1 MAFAAIL
8 VGALALM
15 QHSRGEDIAW
25 VQASGGEVMV
35 ADGYAYHIFYSN
47 GTFDVVEGGNIE
59 CLIVAG
65 GGQGG
70 RRYDKGGAGGG
81 AGGLIHQTDYAV
93 TSGQSIQVTVGQGG
107 AGSSPR
113 GMSGENSV
121 FGDLTAI
128 GGGGGA
134 AGASGGGTTSHSGI
148 DGGSGGGA
156 SESGKPGSGTD
167 GQGFAG
173 GSYTGGG
180 RPGGGGGASGI
191 GGNSSQLAIGGAG
204 LFFEQFSFEGSPAG
218 WFAGGGAGGDGWDG
232 VGGHTGGLGG
242 GGNSGVAAISHTG
255 GGGGGGQVGTSAGQ
269 AGGSG
274 IVIVRYPQKPVL
286 VSASG
291 GDVTEDDDYIYH
303 TFKTNGLLE
312 VLGGGVVEY
321 LVVAGGGS
329 GGGGLHGGGGGA
341 GGLLHGT
348 MIIEAHS
355 YPVVVG
361 EGGRGNSSGENST
374 FAGLTAFGGGRGAV
388 SSGGSAYTGGSGG
401 GGGYW
406 HPQGA
411 SGTTNQGY
419 QGGSGGE
426 WGGGGGGAS
435 EVGNADGQG
444 AGGDGFQFSQFTNAG
459 YPPGWYAGGGAGS
472 RYNASPSGAGGLGG
486 GGEGATPSILAT
498 AGAPNTGGGG
508 GGNDRY
514 SGVTDGG
521 SGIVIVRYPKGGTL
535 SILGR
540 VTDVFSGQGVE
551 GVTLS
556 FSNAVSPGVA
566 ETITDSSGCYT
577 QAVAPGWSGTVIPAH
592 LRGGVF
598 TPPTRSYENMITAQ
612 VGQDYQWKSPD
623 PVVAGR
629 IVNAETGEGVDGV
642 TVTASGNGGSCIS
655 SNGGV
660 YKLMMPE
667 EWSGTVTPSYH
678 LGSFEPAGHTYPV
691 LTLDQ
696 LDRDFAW
703 VVPGVTI
710 SGCVTNEYTAAGVD
724 GVQVD
729 FADGGDPA
737 EVVGSNTVLMLRFN
751 GVHGESAVKD
761 ASASGHAVA
770 LTGAPKLTSAQKKFG
785 NASLSLNGA
794 SYLTVAHDYG
804 FDLGGGDFTIDLWA
818 RFTAIQARNPLIGLG
833 DGSYDGRTT
842 GWLLT
847 VDGNQLTLSRH
858 DGSATVAKSVSW
870 TPSANTW
877 YHIAAVRSGDALRF
891 YVNGVQVGA
900 DQDVSGQTYSRAG
913 AEPLHVGGN
922 YWDATGSQYH
932 FNGHLDEV
940 RLSPGVAR
948 WSGAFTPPDGA
959 YLNDGASKLLLH
971 ADGEMD
977 ASDGRRI
984 VNTQGDA
991 ALSTSWEKY
1000 GTGSLCLDGIGDY
1013 VEIADSAD
1021 FDFGDGDF
1029 TVDWWE
1035 YRTAATE
1042 GASSFVRDDRNPEP
1056 LLLGCY
1062 SGGMLY
1068 VLMSSG
1074 TGWDIANL
1082 QSMGTATLNQWVHLA
1097 VSRRG
1102 NTFYAFKNGQQ
1113 TATWSSSA
1121 ALAEGNAA
1129 PKIGGRHGTLFM
1141 TGYMDEFRI
1150 TKGQALWTANF
1161 TPPGAE
1167 ARKAVQGAGGEVTS
1181 GGGNYSR
1188 EVSYWWSG
1196 TALVSYASG
1205 TITPVSRSYAAE
1217 GGTQTDQNYSWRPP
1231 DPVIDG
1237 YVRDQAT
1244 DLGLD
1249 GVDVVFSGGA
1259 GTVTTDGSGHYS
1271 NVVVYGWSGS
1281 VTPSFSQGSFAPSSN
1296 SYVNVTEDASN
1307 QDFAWIA
1314 PGMSVTGIEPDS
1326 GATVGGEIVTIS
1338 GAGFY
1343 GSGGKR
1349 TVAIENPSG
1358 ANLTNYQV
1366 RVELDTQSLIGAGRM
1381 RADAGDLRVYSHPEG
1396 ALLSHWIEPDTI
1408 NTTNTAV
1415 WVKVP
1420 IIPGYGSSSL
1430 SLDYGKPNATSLAD
1444 GTATFDFFD
1453 DFSNVNIDTQKWSIV
1468 NATGWSLS
1476 DGELRGA
1483 NTSGRLT
1490 SKAQFSSGSTLEIL
1504 SRLVTAPVN
1513 GVMIGGFYMN
1523 TSDSIGFMWNPFS
1536 DYFRYNGYWGPIGSP
1551 ISSGEYL
1558 LRISSVEAARVS
1570 YEIVSM
1576 ASGAAIKSGSFASVV
1591 SNEVLALGQRYDDGC
1606 TDQSY
1611 EVYWDWVRVRPYVA
1625 NEPTVVVG
1633 DEVNQTLTVTFGGVD
1648 ATGVQVVDEYTI
1660 TAVTPAHGAGVVD
1673 VVVSNSAGQV
1683 ETLTNGFTYIAYPD
1697 PVVSGRVIH
1706 QYTGAGV
1713 DGITIAISGG
1723 GGTVETAEGGYYS
1736 VPLTYGGTWT
1746 LTPTHGVGAFTPE
1759 SQSYTDLKTDR
1770 TEQNYTWT
1778 PPDPR
1783 MSGRVV
1789 HQVTGAGV
1797 DGVTIQFSD
1806 GGGSATTAGGGY
1818 FTNTL
1823 PFGWSGSL
1831 TPLYGGLGS
1840 FEPAM
1845 CSYSDVVAD
1854 VTGQGLVWTPP
1865 NRTILGRI
1873 TDQGTGEG
1881 LDGVTVVFSDGVS
1894 TETVGGGHYSRAVY
1908 HGWSGTATPQTARGS
1923 YSPASRS
1930 YSNVTEDQ
1938 SGQDYAWIAP
1948 WTISGRVTQQD
1959 TGEGEDGVTLSFSN
1973 GGGST
1978 ITAGGGYYEQ
1988 EVVHGWSGRA
1998 TPSYGSDT
2006 FTPAYQDYSN
2016 VTADQANQDYAWAP
2030 PYLAGDRYVSL
2041 TGLNKYPYTNWS
2053 MAAKDI
2059 QTAIH
2064 ATRSGDNVWVA
2075 DGTYEVTGVIT
2086 GQVAMTIRSVNGA
2099 EWTRVRR
2106 ISGNTGLFSLSG
2118 SGVVLDGFTLE
2129 GGHLSASE
2137 GAEGLAGGATLNN
2150 GAVIRNCIIRG
2161 NTNQTASRAG
2171 GLWLDN
2177 NAQAINCLIVG
2188 NDGGAE
2194 DGSAGGV
2201 RLERGSRLI
2210 NCTVYGN
2217 VKSGGTGIGGVCQA
2231 EAGPVYVDNSIVWN
2245 NVHAGG
2251 GTSAN
2256 LAASDTLHVR
2266 HSCYADA
2273 AGIQT
2278 PVSSTTADPLFAD
2291 APGGNFRLQASS
2303 PGINTGN
2310 DSYNSLLVDLEG
2322 SARKSQT
2329 IDMGPYEFFHT
2340 VAPTLRGR
2348 VVHQFTGAGVDG
2360 VVLVFGNE
2368 GGTATTAGGGFYSNT
2383 VAYNWTG
2390 RATPG
2395 YALGT
2400 FSPTCRDY
2408 TDLVVDQNN
2417 QNYTWNPPLRRI
2429 TGRITH
2435 SDTGAGVSGV
2445 TLTFSNGGGSTTT
2458 SSNGDY
2464 TNLVYYGWSGSATLS
2479 FGSGSFSPF
2488 TRTYANVVEEQA
2500 GQDYQWIAPLREI
2513 AGRVTDQ
2520 ETGAGVDGVT
2530 LTLSGGAGSAMS
2542 SGGGYYSLSVPD
2554 GWSGTLTPTSAS
2566 GSFSLAF
2573 RSYSSVVSDQ
2583 TGQNFLWIRP
2593 RTLSGRVTNQDTG
2606 EGMDGVTLTLN
2617 DGGTK
2622 TVITSGGGYYTISAT
2637 YGWTGTLT
2645 PSYGSGSF
2653 TPANRS
2659 FSNLSSDSSGQDFA
2673 WIAPL
2678 AISGRI
2684 VRQDDGTGVDGV
2696 TVSLNDNGVKTT
2708 VSSGGGYYTLM
2719 VRHGWG
2725 GSVSLAYGSG
2735 SFTPAGRSYSSVTV
2749 AQADQD
2755 YAWIAP
2761 VAVSGRITHQD
2772 TGAGVDG
2779 VSVSFS
2785 KGGGSATT
2793 AGGGFFS
2800 RNVVHGWSGS
2810 LTPSHG
2816 SGSFSPASRSL
2827 KSVTTPPASQDF
2839 VWLPPRVIAGRITDA
2854 NTGEGIDGVPL
2865 SFSGGGGSATTAGG
2879 GYYSRPVVQGWSGR
2893 ATPSTASGSF
2903 VPTYRDYDS
2912 VSADLNGQDYS
2923 WRPPTGLHDRF
2934 VSHEGSSLSPY
2945 TNWATAA
2952 RDIQTALSAARPGET
2967 VWVAAGEYDAPAQ
2980 IVISKAVRLESV
2992 EGAAATAIRRSGTEH
3007 YGVLRV
3013 NHAAAVVSGFTLRD
3027 GSVTDNSGAGV
3038 DVTSGYVV
3046 NSILSDNEGFGA
3058 VLAADP
3064 NARIANVLVVGN
3076 QAGID
3081 GGGVVINCTIYDNTV
3096 PDVSANLVYNSIVE
3110 GSITATEIA
3119 YTLADQVYP
3128 GPGNLM
3134 GNPYFVDPVSG
3145 DYRLQAS
3152 SPCRDMGNNYYNTL
3166 YTDLDGQPRVY
3177 AEIDLGPYERPPV
3190 QGLAITLSD
3199 SPDPVSVGDAL
3210 EYVLLAHNAGPNSA
3224 QGVVVSNQMPSQ
3236 VGYLSHAGDGSYHAG
3251 TGLWTIGDLANGAS
3265 ASLTLRMQTLGP
3277 GIVTGQVWISAT
3289 AADPGETGYDRS
3301 QAETTILVPPMITN
3315 VVAGSSS
3322 SQVTVQWAG
3331 IAGMGYDVYSS
3342 DEPFAATMGWV
3353 RCAGYLAAEE
3363 ARQFIDND
3371 LLDGVDRRFY
3381 QVTYAGG
3388 SPPNDHVWGVIRLP
3402 LSATGYSMISPPLC
3416 IDRRFNGT
3424 LGAALAE
3431 VLTGNNDGIGAG
3443 GDGVYI
3449 YQGDDSWRTLYLD
3462 AAGTWRES
3470 TGNPSEYALPAGQG
3484 FWVRRA
3490 AGSPVNVT
3498 FSGTVGNAGTQT
3510 LTLQTGFNLLGLS
3523 EGKELLLKQTLA
3535 TAEPQGG
3542 AWAES
3547 ADHLVTQRAD
3557 GSWRFLMFVTNWGAP
3572 YDGCWF
3578 DLGMGQVVN
3587 DEELAPGAAYY
3598 YLRRGEATEV
3608 KF

>member
-1 MAFAAIL
+1 M
-8 VGALALM
+8 
-15 QHSRGEDIAW
+15 
-25 VQASGGEVMV
+25 
-35 ADGYAYHIFYSN
+35 
-47 GTFDVVEGGNIE
+47 
-59 CLIVAG
+59 
-65 GGQGG
+65 
-70 RRYDKGGAGGG
+70 
-81 AGGLIHQTDYAV
+81 
-93 TSGQSIQVTVGQGG
+93 
-107 AGSSPR
+107 
-113 GMSGENSV
+113 
-121 FGDLTAI
+121 
-128 GGGGGA
+128 
-134 AGASGGGTTSHSGI
+134 
-148 DGGSGGGA
+148 
-156 SESGKPGSGTD
+156 
-167 GQGFAG
+167 
-173 GSYTGGG
+173 
-180 RPGGGGGASGI
+180 
-191 GGNSSQLAIGGAG
+191 
-204 LFFEQFSFEGSPAG
+204 
-218 WFAGGGAGGDGWDG
+218 
-232 VGGHTGGLGG
+232 
-242 GGNSGVAAISHTG
+242 
-255 GGGGGGQVGTSAGQ
+255 
-269 AGGSG
+269 
-274 IVIVRYPQKPVL
+274 
-286 VSASG
+286 
-291 GDVTEDDDYIYH
+291 
-303 TFKTNGLLE
+303 
-312 VLGGGVVEY
+312 
-321 LVVAGGGS
+321 
-329 GGGGLHGGGGGA
+329 
-341 GGLLHGT
+341 
-348 MIIEAHS
+348 
-355 YPVVVG
+355 
-361 EGGRGNSSGENST
+361 
-374 FAGLTAFGGGRGAV
+374 
-388 SSGGSAYTGGSGG
+388 
-401 GGGYW
+401 
-406 HPQGA
+406 
-411 SGTTNQGY
+411 
-419 QGGSGGE
+419 
-426 WGGGGGGAS
+426 
-435 EVGNADGQG
+435 
-444 AGGDGFQFSQFTNAG
+444 
-459 YPPGWYAGGGAGS
+459 
-472 RYNASPSGAGGLGG
+472 
-486 GGEGATPSILAT
+486 
-498 AGAPNTGGGG
+498 
-508 GGNDRY
+508 
-514 SGVTDGG
+514 
-521 SGIVIVRYPKGGTL
+521 IVRYPKGGTL

-1625 NEPTVVVG
+1625 NESTVVVG

-1673 VVVSNSAGQV
+1673 VVVSNSA
-1683 ETLTNGFTYIAYPD
+1683 
-1697 PVVSGRVIH
+1697 
-1706 QYTGAGV
+1706 
-1713 DGITIAISGG
+1713 
-1723 GGTVETAEGGYYS
+1723 
-1736 VPLTYGGTWT
+1736 
-1746 LTPTHGVGAFTPE
+1746 
-1759 SQSYTDLKTDR
+1759 
-1770 TEQNYTWT
+1770 
-1778 PPDPR
+1778 
-1783 MSGRVV
+1783 
-1789 HQVTGAGV
+1789 
-1797 DGVTIQFSD
+1797 
-1806 GGGSATTAGGGY
+1806 
-1818 FTNTL
+1818 
-1823 PFGWSGSL
+1823 
-1831 TPLYGGLGS
+1831 
-1840 FEPAM
+1840 
-1845 CSYSDVVAD
+1845 
-1854 VTGQGLVWTPP
+1854 
-1865 NRTILGRI
+1865 
-1873 TDQGTGEG
+1873 
-1881 LDGVTVVFSDGVS
+1881 
-1894 TETVGGGHYSRAVY
+1894 
-1908 HGWSGTATPQTARGS
+1908 
-1923 YSPASRS
+1923 
-1930 YSNVTEDQ
+1930 
-1938 SGQDYAWIAP
+1938 
-1948 WTISGRVTQQD
+1948 
-1959 TGEGEDGVTLSFSN
+1959 
-1973 GGGST
+1973 
-1978 ITAGGGYYEQ
+1978 
-1988 EVVHGWSGRA
+1988 
-1998 TPSYGSDT
+1998 
-2006 FTPAYQDYSN
+2006 
-2016 VTADQANQDYAWAP
+2016 
-2030 PYLAGDRYVSL
+2030 
-2041 TGLNKYPYTNWS
+2041 
-2053 MAAKDI
+2053 
-2059 QTAIH
+2059 
-2064 ATRSGDNVWVA
+2064 
-2075 DGTYEVTGVIT
+2075 
-2086 GQVAMTIRSVNGA
+2086 
-2099 EWTRVRR
+2099 
-2106 ISGNTGLFSLSG
+2106 
-2118 SGVVLDGFTLE
+2118 
-2129 GGHLSASE
+2129 
-2137 GAEGLAGGATLNN
+2137 
-2150 GAVIRNCIIRG
+2150 
-2161 NTNQTASRAG
+2161 
-2171 GLWLDN
+2171 
-2177 NAQAINCLIVG
+2177 
-2188 NDGGAE
+2188 
-2194 DGSAGGV
+2194 
-2201 RLERGSRLI
+2201 
-2210 NCTVYGN
+2210 
-2217 VKSGGTGIGGVCQA
+2217 
-2231 EAGPVYVDNSIVWN
+2231 
-2245 NVHAGG
+2245 
-2251 GTSAN
+2251 
-2256 LAASDTLHVR
+2256 
-2266 HSCYADA
+2266 
-2273 AGIQT
+2273 
-2278 PVSSTTADPLFAD
+2278 
-2291 APGGNFRLQASS
+2291 
-2303 PGINTGN
+2303 
-2310 DSYNSLLVDLEG
+2310 
-2322 SARKSQT
+2322 
-2329 IDMGPYEFFHT
+2329 
-2340 VAPTLRGR
+2340 
-2348 VVHQFTGAGVDG
+2348 
-2360 VVLVFGNE
+2360 
-2368 GGTATTAGGGFYSNT
+2368 
-2383 VAYNWTG
+2383 
-2390 RATPG
+2390 
-2395 YALGT
+2395 
-2400 FSPTCRDY
+2400 
-2408 TDLVVDQNN
+2408 
-2417 QNYTWNPPLRRI
+2417 
-2429 TGRITH
+2429 
-2435 SDTGAGVSGV
+2435 
-2445 TLTFSNGGGSTTT
+2445 
-2458 SSNGDY
+2458 
-2464 TNLVYYGWSGSATLS
+2464 
-2479 FGSGSFSPF
+2479 
-2488 TRTYANVVEEQA
+2488 
-2500 GQDYQWIAPLREI
+2500 
-2513 AGRVTDQ
+2513 
-2520 ETGAGVDGVT
+2520 
-2530 LTLSGGAGSAMS
+2530 
-2542 SGGGYYSLSVPD
+2542 
-2554 GWSGTLTPTSAS
+2554 
-2566 GSFSLAF
+2566 
-2573 RSYSSVVSDQ
+2573 
-2583 TGQNFLWIRP
+2583 
-2593 RTLSGRVTNQDTG
+2593 
-2606 EGMDGVTLTLN
+2606 
-2617 DGGTK
+2617 
-2622 TVITSGGGYYTISAT
+2622 
-2637 YGWTGTLT
+2637 
-2645 PSYGSGSF
+2645 
-2653 TPANRS
+2653 
-2659 FSNLSSDSSGQDFA
+2659 
-2673 WIAPL
+2673 
-2678 AISGRI
+2678 
-2684 VRQDDGTGVDGV
+2684 
-2696 TVSLNDNGVKTT
+2696 
-2708 VSSGGGYYTLM
+2708 
-2719 VRHGWG
+2719 
-2725 GSVSLAYGSG
+2725 
-2735 SFTPAGRSYSSVTV
+2735 
-2749 AQADQD
+2749 
-2755 YAWIAP
+2755 
-2761 VAVSGRITHQD
+2761 
-2772 TGAGVDG
+2772 
-2779 VSVSFS
+2779 
-2785 KGGGSATT
+2785 
-2793 AGGGFFS
+2793 
-2800 RNVVHGWSGS
+2800 
-2810 LTPSHG
+2810 
-2816 SGSFSPASRSL
+2816 
-2827 KSVTTPPASQDF
+2827 
-2839 VWLPPRVIAGRITDA
+2839 
-2854 NTGEGIDGVPL
+2854 
-2865 SFSGGGGSATTAGG
+2865 
-2879 GYYSRPVVQGWSGR
+2879 
-2893 ATPSTASGSF
+2893 
-2903 VPTYRDYDS
+2903 
-2912 VSADLNGQDYS
+2912 
-2923 WRPPTGLHDRF
+2923 
-2934 VSHEGSSLSPY
+2934 
-2945 TNWATAA
+2945 
-2952 RDIQTALSAARPGET
+2952 
-2967 VWVAAGEYDAPAQ
+2967 
-2980 IVISKAVRLESV
+2980 
-2992 EGAAATAIRRSGTEH
+2992 
-3007 YGVLRV
+3007 
-3013 NHAAAVVSGFTLRD
+3013 
-3027 GSVTDNSGAGV
+3027 
-3038 DVTSGYVV
+3038 
-3046 NSILSDNEGFGA
+3046 
-3058 VLAADP
+3058 
-3064 NARIANVLVVGN
+3064 
-3076 QAGID
+3076 
-3081 GGGVVINCTIYDNTV
+3081 
-3096 PDVSANLVYNSIVE
+3096 
-3110 GSITATEIA
+3110 
-3119 YTLADQVYP
+3119 
-3128 GPGNLM
+3128 
-3134 GNPYFVDPVSG
+3134 
-3145 DYRLQAS
+3145 
-3152 SPCRDMGNNYYNTL
+3152 
-3166 YTDLDGQPRVY
+3166 
-3177 AEIDLGPYERPPV
+3177 
-3190 QGLAITLSD
+3190 
-3199 SPDPVSVGDAL
+3199 
-3210 EYVLLAHNAGPNSA
+3210 
-3224 QGVVVSNQMPSQ
+3224 
-3236 VGYLSHAGDGSYHAG
+3236 
-3251 TGLWTIGDLANGAS
+3251 
-3265 ASLTLRMQTLGP
+3265 
-3277 GIVTGQVWISAT
+3277 
-3289 AADPGETGYDRS
+3289 
-3301 QAETTILVPPMITN
+3301 
-3315 VVAGSSS
+3315 
-3322 SQVTVQWAG
+3322 
-3331 IAGMGYDVYSS
+3331 
-3342 DEPFAATMGWV
+3342 
-3353 RCAGYLAAEE
+3353 
-3363 ARQFIDND
+3363 
-3371 LLDGVDRRFY
+3371 
-3381 QVTYAGG
+3381 
-3388 SPPNDHVWGVIRLP
+3388 
-3402 LSATGYSMISPPLC
+3402 
-3416 IDRRFNGT
+3416 
-3424 LGAALAE
+3424 
-3431 VLTGNNDGIGAG
+3431 
-3443 GDGVYI
+3443 
-3449 YQGDDSWRTLYLD
+3449 
-3462 AAGTWRES
+3462 
-3470 TGNPSEYALPAGQG
+3470 
-3484 FWVRRA
+3484 
-3490 AGSPVNVT
+3490 
-3498 FSGTVGNAGTQT
+3498 
-3510 LTLQTGFNLLGLS
+3510 
-3523 EGKELLLKQTLA
+3523 
-3535 TAEPQGG
+3535 
-3542 AWAES
+3542 
-3547 ADHLVTQRAD
+3547 
-3557 GSWRFLMFVTNWGAP
+3557 
-3572 YDGCWF
+3572 
-3578 DLGMGQVVN
+3578 
-3587 DEELAPGAAYY
+3587 
-3598 YLRRGEATEV
+3598 
-3608 KF
+3608 